1 MPSSNSPFS
10 PTADTALGTD
20 DVYDDKGCQCDVS
33 VEDLTPPLKTVIRA
47 IRLVTTFHKMILRP
61 PTHCFNHCVAKF
73 SFLQV
78 KVKVAQSCPT
88 VCNPMDYTVR
98 GILQARILEW
108 VAYPFPVDLPNPGIE
123 PGSPAL
129 QANSLT
135 AEL

>member
-73 SFLQV
+73 SPHRVLGRAGLPDVLVFRKKKCFPESILRRSLPWE
-78 KVKVAQSCPT
+78 AIRLFI
-88 VCNPMDYTVR
+88 MDT
-98 GILQARILEW
+98 GL
-108 VAYPFPVDLPNPGIE
+108 
-123 PGSPAL
+123 
-129 QANSLT
+129 
-135 AEL
+135 